1 MSISNNNLPA
11 VVNLN
16 YNGYTIRNVRDND
29 GKIWFVAKDIARKLN
44 YSETSTPAALFGAVP
59 DIWKGIKRIETP
71 GGEQDMLC
79 VTENGA
85 YFFLARSDKPGALE
99 FQMWLAGEVVP
110 SIMHTG
116 EYVAPPLKAER
127 EEAKPAP
134 IPRDIKVYLSK
145 ANFTAQER
153 IINRAIDAAELID
166 KHDPNS
172 DKECKKVLALDIAFK
187 ARTGYSA
194 IEAAGISIEIDT
206 NGTTFHEWNW
216 MRIDW
221 VSHYKVIFH
230 DSRLVL
236 PEPKSEE
243 HVFSE

>member
-1 MSISNNNLPA
+1 MINNTSNLPA
-11 VVNLN
+11 VINLN
-16 YNGYTIRNVRDND
+16 YNGFTIRHVKDND

-44 YSETSTPAALFGAVP
+44 YSDASIAQSNNLFGAVP
-59 DIWKGIKRIETP
+59 EVWKGHKRIMTP

-116 EYVAPPLKAER
+116 EYVAPALKAER

-134 IPRDIKVYLSK
+134 VPQDIKVYLSK

-153 IINRAIDAAELID
+153 IIDRALDAKTDDELR
-166 KHDPNS
+166 
-172 DKECKKVLALDIAFK
+172 KVLALDLAFK
-187 ARTGYSA
+187 ARTGFSA
-194 IEAAGISIEIDT
+194 IEAAGISITPDCS
-206 NGTTFHEWNW
+206 FHPIHFPTCSIGGCQWHFK
-216 MRIDW
+216 RTLDPCL
-221 VSHYKVIFH
+221 
-230 DSRLVL
+230 RL
-236 PEPKSEE
+236 PNETE
-243 HVFSE
+243 

>member
-1 MSISNNNLPA
+1 MSIINNNLPA

-16 YNGYTIRNVRDND
+16 FNGYTIRNVKDND
-29 GKIWFVAKDIARKLN
+29 GKIWFVAKDIAMKLN
-44 YSETSTPAALFGAVP
+44 YSEESIATPGKLFGAVP
-59 DIWKGIKRIETP
+59 EIWKGRKPIPVRSENGIEQIR
-71 GGEQDMLC
+71 EMLC

-116 EYVAPPLKAER
+116 EYVAPALKAER

-153 IINRAIDAAELID
+153 IIDRALDAKTDDELR
-166 KHDPNS
+166 
-172 DKECKKVLALDIAFK
+172 KVLALDLAFK
-187 ARTGYSA
+187 TRTGFSA
-194 IEAAGISIEIDT
+194 IEAAGISITPDCSFHPIHF
-206 NGTTFHEWNW
+206 TTCSIGGCQWHFK
-216 MRIDW
+216 RTLDPCL
-221 VSHYKVIFH
+221 
-230 DSRLVL
+230 RL
-236 PEPKSEE
+236 PNETE
-243 HVFSE
+243 